1 MSVPTWSAGKPALSS
16 ESSLS
21 ELYPVISDP
30 ERKAGIGS
38 AVPSRIILTEE
49 GRKSLL
55 TKLDDNDISNERIWR
70 TLLDSTRSRN
80 TS

>member
-1 MSVPTWSAGKPALSS
+1 MFLPGLRGNQHSLL

-70 TLLDSTRSRN
+70 TLPDSNGMRL
-80 TS
+80 